1 MIPISSTSSVQ
12 PTCQLGLWSR
22 NPGPATGLHGP
33 VRANCERI
41 PCEHTLFWRAS
52 LALIIFSKKLRGPVG
67 VAQVVA
73 QAVSPIPLW
82 AGQPAAKAGPSTL
95 GLQCWWA
102 GVSRNSVQLLGSPRG
117 QGLGSASKGEK
128 GRDHYLPTISQSRYT
143 GMLGLALLS

>member
-12 PTCQLGLWSR
+12 PTCQLGLWSW

-33 VRANCERI
+33 EPGNHVNGYHVNT
-41 PCEHTLFWRAS
+41 P
-52 LALIIFSKKLRGPVG
+52 LALFIFSKKVRGPLG
-67 VAQVVA
+67 VA
-73 QAVSPIPLW
+73 QAVAQAMSPIPLG
-82 AGQPAAKAGPSTL
+82 AGQPAAKAGPSTPE
-95 GLQCWWA
+95 LQCWWA
-102 GVSRNSVQLLGSPRG
+102 GVSRNPVQLLGSPRG